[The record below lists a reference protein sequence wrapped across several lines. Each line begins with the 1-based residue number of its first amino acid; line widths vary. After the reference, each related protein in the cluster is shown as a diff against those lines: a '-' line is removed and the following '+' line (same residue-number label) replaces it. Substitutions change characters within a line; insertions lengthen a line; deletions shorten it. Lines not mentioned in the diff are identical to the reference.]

1 LTEILGTVSMYNR
14 GCRKKS

>member
-1 LTEILGTVSMYNR
+1 LTEILGAVSMYNR